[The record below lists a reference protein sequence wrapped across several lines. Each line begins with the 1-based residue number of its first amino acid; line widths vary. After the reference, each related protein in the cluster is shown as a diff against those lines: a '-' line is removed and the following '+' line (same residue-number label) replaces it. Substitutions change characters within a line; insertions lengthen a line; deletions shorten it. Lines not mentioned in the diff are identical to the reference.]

1 MLPAMKMLQL
11 GRSKFLI
18 YLAIL
23 PLQCVRSPQPLDSLK
38 EAAAAASSGD
48 ASSRQLALAGF
59 HALLVQADFTKAQSL
74 FETAVKRAP
83 PDPYALMGEM
93 LIQQRLAHP
102 ERALLAALEL
112 CQRSAAHPLASAA
125 ARYVFDVAGTSTALD
140 EVIVARAQK
149 ALSAGVPGEPA
160 HLLRAAIAIVQG
172 YRGADSEQG
181 STLADMGTV
190 DRFTILGPFSPF
202 HLLDFDQLAPV
213 ERSGSVAGPVP
224 TPFGPISPRTL
235 VSPEGRFNLANE
247 GPVGDIYVLAVDL
260 DVSEQDDYVVRT
272 VTSSANKAY
281 LDGTLLWSRRSFA
294 KSSSVVISRAVE
306 LAPGR
311 HRLLL
316 KLRKNEV
323 AASLAVY
330 VGRQSGRPA
339 NLRFAT
345 AEGIPARW
353 SGVRLTQLRFSF
365 PDARDYEAA
374 LEADAGRALAAYL
387 AIRDGSARDRDGA
400 KRLMADLT
408 SIASGPAITSLRAE
422 LALGDRT
429 ISTKLAHGRA
439 TRDLEATLEKDRS
452 DVAALVS
459 RANLALDDGQ
469 ISEAADLVKEA
480 RDVHHPVGFPIP
492 LLEARVDFA
501 LGLDAKADQDA
512 LEALTLQPGLCEAQ
526 GMRYEIA
533 RRREAAAPADSLLE
547 QLKFCPG
554 AELRAAEHFRTRGDL
569 ATSERLYQHVLAREP
584 GFLASA
590 SSLVAVQLAQ
600 KRYLEAAQVLE
611 KQVALWPRSA
621 STLKRLAD
629 VYGHAGRDQDALK
642 ARKRALELDGSDL
655 SLRRSVERAETGK
668 ELLDDLAIGAK
679 TAIANYDAQ
688 HGSEEAAGAYVLDA
702 AAVRAYPDGST
713 VDRIHIVQKV
723 LDQAGVSEIAEV
735 SIPPGAQALVLRT
748 LKPDGTFLEP
758 ETIEGKETISLP
770 GVQVGDY
777 VEYEY
782 LQAHASRGPA
792 APGFTTPSFYFQ
804 TARFPNNWSTYKVA
818 APKGAGLTV
827 DAHHMKARGPE
838 VRGDEE
844 IFSHEERQVPPFIPE
859 PNSPPSGTEYLPFVS
874 VGAGAQ
880 GNDAVLA
887 IFADGYIERGQV
899 TYEVEKFAAAAA
911 QGKSG
916 KDAARAVHEA
926 VMQQISGRDTGLTQS
941 ASPSI
946 AEGRGSRLWALKASL
961 EAIGIPARI
970 AVVRSFAADPAPYLF
985 PTEGLLSY
993 ICVFAELPG
1002 GEELWLDTSIRF
1014 APFGQLPEQ
1023 AMGQRDAWLMPEPG
1037 KLLLH
1042 KKTPAARPDAS
1053 KQVKLELRL
1062 SPQGDLAGTAE
1073 EVYHGFD
1080 GAQLGEALEALSST
1094 QRYQALQAA
1103 LSRNYPGAELTSLSA
1118 DIKRQV
1124 GAPVSIR
1131 YTFVASRYARTEGR
1145 RLILPTLTFPVRL
1158 GQRFVQ
1164 VSSRQTP
1171 LFIDGT
1177 EKQNLSAILTVP
1189 AGFSLLAPL
1198 GTRSDSPY
1206 GSFVRRERQD
1216 SSQVVVEEDY
1226 QLNMGRI
1233 PVDKYDGFARFAGE
1247 VDLLQAR
1254 DLTLE
1259 KK

>member
-1 MLPAMKMLQL
+1 L
-11 GRSKFLI
+11 
-18 YLAIL
+18 
-23 PLQCVRSPQPLDSLK
+23 QPLKD
-38 EAAAAASSGD
+38 AAAAAKSAD
-48 ASSRQLALAGF
+48 ASSRQVALAGF
-59 HALLVQADFTKAQSL
+59 HALLVEADFTKAQSL
-74 FETAVKRAP
+74 FEAAVKRAP
-83 PDPYALMGEM
+83 PDPYALIGEM

-112 CQRSAAHPLASAA
+112 CQQSPAHPLASAA

-149 ALSAGVPGEPA
+149 ALSSGVPGEPA

-172 YRGADSEQG
+172 YRSADSEQS
-181 STLADMGTV
+181 STLADMGAV
-190 DRFTILGPFSPF
+190 DRFTIVGPFSPF
-202 HLLDFDQLAPV
+202 QLLDFDQLTAV

-224 TPFGPISPRTL
+224 TPFGPVSPRII

-247 GPVGDIYVLAVDL
+247 GPVDDLYALAVDL
-260 DVSEQDDYVVRT
+260 EVLEQDEYVVRG
-272 VTSSANKAY
+272 VTSSANKVY
-281 LDGTLLWSRRSFA
+281 VDGTLLWSRRNFA
-294 KSSSVVISRAVE
+294 TVSSVVTSRAVE

-311 HRLLL
+311 HRLLV
-316 KLRKNEV
+316 KLRKND
-323 AASLAVY
+323 AASSLAMY
-330 VGRQSGRPA
+330 IGRQSGRPA
-339 NLRFAT
+339 NLRFST
-345 AEGIPARW
+345 AEGLPARW
-353 SGVRLTQLRFSF
+353 SGVRLTALRFNF
-365 PDARDYEAA
+365 PDAQDYEAA
-374 LEADAGRALAAYL
+374 LEADAGKALAEYL

-400 KRLMADLT
+400 KRLMADLMST
-408 SIASGPAITSLRAE
+408 ASGPAITSLRAE

-429 ISTKLAHGRA
+429 ISSKLAHGRA
-439 TRDLEATLEKDRS
+439 TRDLEATLERDRT
-452 DVAALVS
+452 DVAALIS

-469 ISEAADLVKEA
+469 VSEAADLVKEA
-480 RDVHHPVGFPIP
+480 REVHHPVGFPIP
-492 LLEARVDFA
+492 LLEARVDLA
-501 LGLDAKADQDA
+501 LGLEAKADQDA

-526 GMRYEIA
+526 GLRYEIA
-533 RRREAAAPADSLLE
+533 RRREAAAAADSLLE

-569 ATSERLYQHVLAREP
+569 PAAERLSQHVLAREP
-584 GFLASA
+584 GSIVHA

-600 KRYLEAAQVLE
+600 KHYHEAAQVLE
-611 KQVALWPRSA
+611 KELDLWPRSA
-621 STLKRLAD
+621 SVLKRLAE
-629 VYGHAGRDQDALK
+629 VYVYAGRSQDAQK

-655 SLRRSVERAETGK
+655 SLRRAVERAETGK
-668 ELLDDLAIGAK
+668 ELLDDLAIDGK
-679 TAIANYDAQ
+679 TAIASYNAQ

-702 AAVRAYPDGST
+702 AAVRAYADGST

-735 SIPPGAQALVLRT
+735 SIPPGAQTLVLRT

-804 TARFPNNWSTYKVA
+804 TARQPNNWSTYKVA
-818 APKGAGLTV
+818 APKDAGLAV
-827 DAHHMKARGPE
+827 DAHHMKAKRPE
-838 VRGDEE
+838 VRGGEE
-844 IFSHEERQVPPFIPE
+844 IFFHEERQVPPFIPE
-859 PNSPPSGTEYLPFVS
+859 PNSPPSGTEFLPFVS
-874 VGAGAQ
+874 VGAGAE

-887 IFADGYIERGQV
+887 IFADRHVERGQV
-899 TYEVEKFAAAAA
+899 TYEVVKFATAAA

-916 KDAARAVHEA
+916 KDAARALYEA
-926 VMQQISGRDTGLTQS
+926 VMQQIPGRDSGLTQS
-941 ASPSI
+941 ASSSI

-961 EAIGIPARI
+961 EAIGIPARV
-970 AVVRSFAADPAPYLF
+970 AVIRSFAADPAPFLF
-985 PTEGLLSY
+985 PTDGLLSY

-1014 APFGQLPEQ
+1014 GPFGELPEQ

-1037 KLLLH
+1037 RALVH
-1042 KKTPAARPDAS
+1042 KKTPAARPGAG

-1062 SPQGDLAGTAE
+1062 SAQGDLAGTAE

-1080 GAQLGEALEALSST
+1080 GAQLGEALEALSPA
-1094 QRYQALQAA
+1094 QRSQALQTA
-1103 LSRNYPGAELTSLSA
+1103 LSRNYPGAELTSLSV

-1124 GAPVSIR
+1124 GAPVGIR

-1145 RLILPTLTFPVRL
+1145 KLILPTLTFPVHL

-1171 LFIDGT
+1171 LFIDAT
-1177 EKQNLSAILTVP
+1177 EKQNLRAILIAP
-1189 AGFSLLAPL
+1189 AGFSLSSPL
-1198 GTRSDSPY
+1198 GEARTDSPY

-1216 SSQVVVEEDY
+1216 GGQVAVEEDY
-1226 QLNMGRI
+1226 QLNMARI

-1254 DLTLE
+1254 DLALE
-1259 KK
+1259 KKS